1 MPYTVNE
8 LLEMV
13 GLTKSNGAAVGKALI
28 LTSHNMKAY
37 YKKFITEPLPT
48 ESFLQ
53 YAIHDTFNNEIANS
67 IIQSKQDCVD
77 WFTYSYFYRR
87 IHGNPSYY
95 NVKDASSYGISVFLT
110 DLVET
115 SLNDLVESSFI
126 EIEDPEINAE
136 ANEEDEEASETIS
149 ALNNGLICSHYGV
162 SFFTIQLFV
171 SSLSNSSTL
180 KDILHVLSTATEFEN
195 ISLRKG
201 DKPLLSR
208 LSKKLPIKFAG
219 NVSAESVTFKVFS
232 LLQAHFSRV
241 ELPIDFQNDLKEI
254 LEKAVPLINVIVD
267 ILSANGY
274 LNATT
279 AMDLTQML
287 IQGVWDVD
295 NPLRQIP
302 HFNNKMLEKCRAMNV
317 ETVYDIMALEDEER
331 DEILTLDDA
340 QLAQVAH
347 IC

>member
-1 MPYTVNE
+1 M
-8 LLEMV
+8 
-13 GLTKSNGAAVGKALI
+13 
-28 LTSHNMKAY
+28 
-37 YKKFITEPLPT
+37 
-48 ESFLQ
+48 
-53 YAIHDTFNNEIANS
+53 
-67 IIQSKQDCVD
+67 
-77 WFTYSYFYRR
+77 
-87 IHGNPSYY
+87 
-95 NVKDASSYGISVFLT
+95 
-110 DLVET
+110 
-115 SLNDLVESSFI
+115 
-126 EIEDPEINAE
+126 
-136 ANEEDEEASETIS
+136 
-149 ALNNGLICSHYGV
+149 
-162 SFFTIQLFV
+162 
-171 SSLSNSSTL
+171 
-180 KDILHVLSTATEFEN
+180 
-195 ISLRKG
+195 
-201 DKPLLSR
+201 
-208 LSKKLPIKFAG
+208 
-219 NVSAESVTFKVFS
+219 TFKVFS

-340 QLAQVAH
+340 QLAQVATFVNNYPNVELTYSLENLSSL
-347 IC
+347 IPGAKQKITLQLTRDFEPDNLQVTSEKYPFDKLESWWLVLGEASF